1 METKTSQWI
10 QPPAPQGKGGSR
22 PGGYTATGLTN
33 TELGDSVERALCSQL
48 GFTSLLDGVRQ
59 GTFDVTRDGVVWEVK
74 AVTTASTEYKIRWKK
89 AEFDRKCQ
97 ARDEL
102 GLVAGVVLAVVEDD
116 GTVWVYARREL
127 GAFRLTDSFEF
138 VGRVQI

>member
-33 TELGDSVERALCSQL
+33 TELGDSVERAL
-48 GFTSLLDGVRQ
+48 DGVRQ
-59 GTFDVTRDGVVWEVK
+59 GAFDVTRDGVVWEVK

-138 VGRVQI
+138 VGQVQI